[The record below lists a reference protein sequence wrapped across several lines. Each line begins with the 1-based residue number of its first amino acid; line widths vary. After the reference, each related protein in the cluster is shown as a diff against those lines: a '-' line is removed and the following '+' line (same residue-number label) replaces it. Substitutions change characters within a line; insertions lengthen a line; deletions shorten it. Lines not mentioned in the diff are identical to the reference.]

1 MEYCIT
7 YNTLRSTNDTHYEL
21 NNVSIWNPFMT
32 TIREDQITSTTFP
45 ITTILKNN
53 HQSDDDQ
60 HNLEMDIKEDDL
72 DPFSNWQTE
81 SNGEERGT
89 PISVYIVT
97 HVMIGLIGVIFNGL
111 Y

>member
-1 MEYCIT
+1 MTIT
-7 YNTLRSTNDTHYEL
+7 
-21 NNVSIWNPFMT
+21 
-32 TIREDQITSTTFP
+32 REDHITSTIFP
-45 ITTILKNN
+45 ITAILKNN

-60 HNLEMDIKEDDL
+60 HNLEMHIKEDGP

-81 SNGEERGT
+81 SNDEEKRT
-89 PISVYIVT
+89 SISVYIVT